1 MSVENRPPNLEN
13 LDNCASKLRR
23 AEEADANGA
32 TSGDEAP
39 SPSVSPSIDDDTP
52 TSDDMPDAMTAS
64 YSEIYQE
71 GDDEDDDLL
80 PGEIS
85 DLAEVQDATQ
95 GINELVD
102 QINRE
107 ELEGGAPSAR
117 ANYRPQSLGV
127 KASKPH
133 QSSRLA
139 ASAMTD
145 SQITSPGSSM
155 MSAEEVFED
164 SPLQRHAHGVAGGT
178 RLSELAGTLTYE
190 GDMVSFVAEDLQ
202 KKIKLSS
209 PVSKAAAD
217 GAPLGAA
224 PPEQQGEETTSL
236 RPAPTPTNVHM
247 AALPHC
253 GPAANAEAE
262 PLEPPPPRGSA
273 RAAAW
278 SPTLG
283 FAVTITTRRFTGNET
298 RVPTRRADRIASRPQ
313 PPRRGN
319 LDQPGWR
326 RPSGVLRLLEALAPA
341 GKGPSWG
348 RPSAPVSPFSG
359 AHGRGRG
366 PEG

>member
-178 RLSELAGTLTYE
+178 RLSELVGTLTYE

-202 KKIKLSS
+202 EKIKLSS
-209 PVSKAAAD
+209 PVSKAAAEPFPSSCSSTSSLCRQMF
-217 GAPLGAA
+217 GPHIAPIDPSALADLEEEARTVAA
-224 PPEQQGEETTSL
+224 SVETLLESLTTSMHGISAMTVDCMRL
-236 RPAPTPTNVHM
+236 YERGISKTCDMADSNIKAMYQLMAKFEELSTSMRPLDGLVAEVKSIKKLLDHFE
-247 AALPHC
+247 
-253 GPAANAEAE
+253 NAVE
-262 PLEPPPPRGSA
+262 G
-273 RAAAW
+273 
-278 SPTLG
+278 
-283 FAVTITTRRFTGNET
+283 
-298 RVPTRRADRIASRPQ
+298 RI
-313 PPRRGN
+313 
-319 LDQPGWR
+319 
-326 RPSGVLRLLEALAPA
+326 
-341 GKGPSWG
+341 
-348 RPSAPVSPFSG
+348 
-359 AHGRGRG
+359 
-366 PEG
+366 